1 VATQSLSFFVLTFN
15 FLRSLQW
22 LRGPNK
28 NVEAELETIRSNI
41 RTARAMSAHTSDT
54 ATKVPVKV
62 NHARHF
68 SFNAI
73 YSNIK
78 SVLRNMRLIK
88 PILITCGL
96 MVFQRFTGNISA
108 NNLHDYLHITYGMDQ
123 KMGEV
128 ESKKNILLRDF

>member
-1 VATQSLSFFVLTFN
+1 VATQSLLFFVLTIN

-41 RTARAMSAHTSDT
+41 RTARAISVHTADT
-54 ATKVPVKV
+54 IKVPVKV
-62 NHARHF
+62 NNARHF

-108 NNLHDYLHITYGMDQ
+108 YNLHDYLICTLHMGWIRKWGRSNQKKTYD
-123 KMGEV
+123 
-128 ESKKNILLRDF
+128 